1 MAATT
6 APISNMS
13 NAFSV
18 EGYNVLVTG
27 GSKGIGLGIAEAF
40 AQCGANVAIL
50 CRDAAQG
57 REALNLLE
65 RHGTNCLCL
74 SCNVADLNSVRS
86 AVKEALSFWGH
97 IDVLVNNAGS
107 AIIGSFLED
116 VDLSHWHTVLAT
128 NLDGPANLCH
138 EVAPGMIARG
148 AGCIINISSTG
159 AQSVDN
165 TRTHP
170 KISYHVSKAGLDHFT
185 RYLASEL
192 GGTGV
197 RVNCIEPGITHT
209 DLDRFLPPEVFD
221 MVDSR
226 LPMGRF
232 ADPLE
237 VGALCVY
244 MASPAGCH
252 MTGSVVVHDGGLLCM
267 SD

>member
-1 MAATT
+1 MATT
-6 APISNMS
+6 TPISSMRD
-13 NAFSV
+13 AFSV
-18 EGYNVLVTG
+18 AGSCVLVSG
-27 GSKGIGLGIAEAF
+27 GSRGIGLGIAEAF

-50 CRDAAQG
+50 CRDGEAGKAA
-57 REALNLLE
+57 LE
-65 RHGTNCLCL
+65 HLRQWGTQCLCL
-74 SCNVADLNSVRS
+74 TCDVADLAGVRA
-86 AVKEALSFWGH
+86 AVARVTGAFGR
-97 IDVLVNNAGS
+97 IDVLVNNAGT
-107 AIIGSFLED
+107 ALIGSFLED
-116 VDLSHWHTVLAT
+116 RDLANWHSVLAV

-138 EVAPGMIARG
+138 EVAPGMVERG
-148 AGCIINISSTG
+148 SGCIINISSTG

-209 DLDRFLPPEVFD
+209 DLDQFLPPEVFQ
-221 MVDSR
+221 MVEDR

-232 ADPLE
+232 AQPLE
-237 VGALCVY
+237 LGALCVY

>member
-1 MAATT
+1 MKD
-6 APISNMS
+6 
-13 NAFSV
+13 AFSV
-18 EGYNVLVTG
+18 AGYNVIVTG
-27 GSKGIGLGIAEAF
+27 GSRGIGLGIAEAF

-50 CRDAAQG
+50 CRDEAQG
-57 REALNLLE
+57 KTALSALEAY
-65 RHGTNCLCL
+65 GTKCLCL
-74 SCNVADLNSVRS
+74 TCDVASLDSVRA
-86 AVKEALSFWGH
+86 AVEKITAAFGH
-97 IDVLVNNAGS
+97 IDVLVNNAGT

-116 VDLSHWHTVLAT
+116 KGLENWRTVLSV

-138 EVAPGMIARG
+138 EVAPGMTARG
-148 AGCIINISSTG
+148 KGCIINISSTG

-185 RYLASEL
+185 HYLASEL
-192 GGTGV
+192 SGTGV

-221 MVDSR
+221 MVENR

-232 ADPLE
+232 AQPLE

>member
-1 MAATT
+1 MAVTT
-6 APISNMS
+6 PIRSMRD
-13 NAFSV
+13 AFSV
-18 EGYNVLVTG
+18 AGYHVVVTG
-27 GSKGIGLGIAEAF
+27 GSRGIGLGIAEAF
-40 AQCGANVAIL
+40 AQCGADVAIL
-50 CRDAAQG
+50 CRDTARGAS
-57 REALNLLE
+57 ALEQLK
-65 RHGTNCLCL
+65 RHGTRCLCL
-74 SCNVADLNSVRS
+74 PCDVADLGSVRAAVGEVLS
-86 AVKEALSFWGH
+86 AFGH
-97 IDVLVNNAGS
+97 VDVLVNNAGT
-107 AIIGSFLED
+107 ATVGPFLED
-116 VDLSHWHTVLAT
+116 RDLSVWRSVLGT

-138 EVAPGMIARG
+138 ALAPGMVARG
-148 AGCIINISSTG
+148 GGCIINISSTG

-170 KISYHVSKAGLDHFT
+170 KIAYHVSKAALDQFT

-221 MVDSR
+221 MVDRR

-252 MTGSVVVHDGGLLCM
+252 MNGSVVVHDGGLLCM

>member
-1 MAATT
+1 MASTT
-6 APISNMS
+6 PISSMRD
-13 NAFSV
+13 AFSV
-18 EGYNVLVTG
+18 SGSYVLISG
-27 GSKGIGLGIAEAF
+27 GSRGIGLGIAEAF
-40 AQCGANVAIL
+40 AQCGAHVAIL
-50 CRDAAQG
+50 CRDAAAG
-57 REALNLLE
+57 RTALDHL
-65 RHGTNCLCL
+65 RQWDSRCMCLTCD
-74 SCNVADLNSVRS
+74 VADLAAVRE
-86 AVKEALSFWGH
+86 AVAQVLQTFGR
-97 IDVLVNNAGS
+97 IDVLVNNAGT
-107 AIIGSFLED
+107 AINGAFLED
-116 VDLSHWHTVLAT
+116 RELANWHTVLGV

-138 EVAPGMIARG
+138 EEAPGMVARG
-148 AGCIINISSTG
+148 SGCIINISSTG

-209 DLDRFLPPEVFD
+209 DLDRFLPPEVFR
-221 MVDSR
+221 MVEER
-226 LPMGRF
+226 LPMRRF
-232 ADPLE
+232 AQPLE
-237 VGALCVY
+237 LGALCVY

>member
-1 MAATT
+1 MATT
-6 APISNMS
+6 TPISSMRD
-13 NAFSV
+13 AFSV
-18 EGYNVLVTG
+18 AGSCVLVSG
-27 GSKGIGLGIAEAF
+27 GSRGIGLGIAEAF

-50 CRDAAQG
+50 CRNEETGRAA
-57 REALNLLE
+57 LE
-65 RHGTNCLCL
+65 HLRQWGTNCLCVA
-74 SCNVADLNSVRS
+74 CDVADLASVRA
-86 AVKEALSFWGH
+86 AVAQVTEAFGR
-97 IDVLVNNAGS
+97 IDVLVNNAGT
-107 AIIGSFLED
+107 ALIGSFLGD
-116 VDLSHWHTVLAT
+116 QDLANWHAVLGV

-138 EVAPGMIARG
+138 EVAPGMVERG
-148 AGCIINISSTG
+148 SGCIINISSTG

-209 DLDRFLPPEVFD
+209 DLDQFLPPEVFQ
-221 MVDSR
+221 MVEDR

-232 ADPLE
+232 AQPLE
-237 VGALCVY
+237 LGALCVY